1 MEYSRKY
8 LTKISPGDMAPRWCH
23 VWYSEG
29 AICLE
34 TRHSGKCR
42 MVQGGAGWSRVVHG
56 GAGGCTPMQV
66 QGAWAGVEVRAEV
79 QGRCAGALWLQGWCA
94 GLGCYQSAG
103 GPCAGAMCRDTVAAG
118 LVCRAWGA
126 IRVQGGS
133 AGGCRVVSG
142 GGMS

>member
-1 MEYSRKY
+1 
-8 LTKISPGDMAPRWCH
+8 
-23 VWYSEG
+23 
-29 AICLE
+29 
-34 TRHSGKCR
+34 

-133 AGGCRVVSG
+133 AGGCRVVQG
-142 GGMS
+142 GEWWRDELTRSSLRSLQTQIASSHAGGPSRDQGTRGQAAPT